1 MKSRQEILGEA
12 LRQEEIKELIDGCL
26 NGIYIVCVC
35 FWLFERKKDAKCS
48 LVRGQG
54 EMVCGIKHAHRERRR
69 RSVWSAVVIWT
80 NVSQQLD

>member
-1 MKSRQEILGEA
+1 MKSREEILGEA
-12 LRQEEIKELIDGCL
+12 LRQEEIK
-26 NGIYIVCVC
+26 VCVC
-35 FWLFERKKDAKCS
+35 VCVCERKKDAKCS

-69 RSVWSAVVIWT
+69 RRVWSAVDIWT

>member
-1 MKSRQEILGEA
+1 VKSREEILGEA
-12 LRQEEIKELIDGCL
+12 LSKRRLKC
-26 NGIYIVCVC
+26 VCVC
-35 FWLFERKKDAKCS
+35 ERKKDAKCS

-69 RSVWSAVVIWT
+69 RRVWSAVDIWT